1 MFQSINRI
9 ALVGCLVVKFIGR
22 HILKGSLEVRAG
34 TLNDSVFKLGGN
46 LDLSGNWQHWFELA
60 SVGKLDQFLTCSIHL
75 RNSRY
80 VITLPNKYLLS
91 ESPAAGSNHPL
102 HYLLQKKKMAL
113 AQCSLTVLDCLGVRL
128 FYNVLSHLSSF
139 SLSDVALTNPSSL
152 TNSSSTLFKTF
163 VL

>member
-9 ALVGCLVVKFIGR
+9 ASVGCLVVKFIGR
-22 HILKGSLEVRAG
+22 HILIGSLEVSAG
-34 TLNDSVFKLGGN
+34 TSNDSVFKLGGN
-46 LDLSGNWQHWFELA
+46 LDLSGNLQHWFELA

-102 HYLLQKKKMAL
+102 QYLLQKKNGFG
-113 AQCSLTVLDCLGVRL
+113 S
-128 FYNVLSHLSSF
+128 VLSNCARLPWSSF
-139 SLSDVALTNPSSL
+139 ILQCAEPFVQFLSIRGGLN
-152 TNSSSTLFKTF
+152 
-163 VL
+163 